1 MIKYIQIIQTDLI
14 YLSELSQL
22 DSELDAISEL
32 LDQIEEKN
40 ELLKEQI
47 TVLLKDIKEGN

>member
-1 MIKYIQIIQTDLI
+1 MIKYIQKIQTDLI

-22 DSELDAISEL
+22 DSELDAISDL